1 MKKQDKRNWPKAVI
15 QILSFLLIP
24 GLFEAQFSAVGTI
37 ISAVYQGTVSWE
49 RIRYSVWM
57 VLATVPAVIIVGRF
71 FCGYFCS
78 FGAVQDFLWFAGNKL
93 KKRFRKAGAKNLH
106 SNSKKS
112 GRNVPTGWIKYGVL
126 LFWAVFVWSGMI
138 KWNIA
143 GPWQVFG
150 QYSSIGHWPGVK
162 PMFSIGGALILVIF
176 VGSVLIQ
183 HFFCRYLC
191 PMGAIYS
198 LISRCTLLKIV
209 KPRSK
214 CGNCH
219 LCTAKCTMGI
229 DLTEKEQMA
238 GGECIGCGV
247 CVNGCLKNN
256 AHWKYRYS
264 VWIGVGVT
272 CLTIAASQFLIRSES
287 GSVGKTAGDAA
298 INTAEQNLDSRFQ
311 DGTYSGSGEG
321 YRGTVTVSVKVE
333 HYVNTK
339 APACKQAGARIC
351 QSNSYNFLP
360 RAAGGLKIPPLPLLR
375 PSLLQ
380 PGQRLFQGG
389 LLLNGQQLPNELVGH
404 QEALGRQIPAAVVPL
419 RPALALVLLQL
430 LLDGIEVHEELPAV
444 LPLLDAPGGAQ
455 AEHQIFAAPL
465 PLGDQVGLVDD
476 GAPSST
482 AAI

>member
-183 HFFCRYLC
+183 RFFCRYL
-191 PMGAIYS
+191 
-198 LISRCTLLKIV
+198 
-209 KPRSK
+209 
-214 CGNCH
+214 
-219 LCTAKCTMGI
+219 
-229 DLTEKEQMA
+229 
-238 GGECIGCGV
+238 
-247 CVNGCLKNN
+247 
-256 AHWKYRYS
+256 
-264 VWIGVGVT
+264 
-272 CLTIAASQFLIRSES
+272 
-287 GSVGKTAGDAA
+287 
-298 INTAEQNLDSRFQ
+298 
-311 DGTYSGSGEG
+311 
-321 YRGTVTVSVKVE
+321 
-333 HYVNTK
+333 
-339 APACKQAGARIC
+339 
-351 QSNSYNFLP
+351 
-360 RAAGGLKIPPLPLLR
+360 
-375 PSLLQ
+375 
-380 PGQRLFQGG
+380 
-389 LLLNGQQLPNELVGH
+389 
-404 QEALGRQIPAAVVPL
+404 
-419 RPALALVLLQL
+419 
-430 LLDGIEVHEELPAV
+430 
-444 LPLLDAPGGAQ
+444 
-455 AEHQIFAAPL
+455 
-465 PLGDQVGLVDD
+465 
-476 GAPSST
+476 
-482 AAI
+482 

>member
-183 HFFCRYLC
+183 RFFCRYLC

-214 CGNCH
+214 CGNCR

-229 DLTEKEQMA
+229 DLTEKERRQ
-238 GGECIGCGV
+238 
-247 CVNGCLKNN
+247 
-256 AHWKYRYS
+256 
-264 VWIGVGVT
+264 
-272 CLTIAASQFLIRSES
+272 AASVLD
-287 GSVGKTAGDAA
+287 AGD
-298 INTAEQNLDSRFQ
+298 
-311 DGTYSGSGEG
+311 
-321 YRGTVTVSVKVE
+321 V
-333 HYVNTK
+333 
-339 APACKQAGARIC
+339 
-351 QSNSYNFLP
+351 
-360 RAAGGLKIPPLPLLR
+360 
-375 PSLLQ
+375 
-380 PGQRLFQGG
+380 
-389 LLLNGQQLPNELVGH
+389 
-404 QEALGRQIPAAVVPL
+404 
-419 RPALALVLLQL
+419 
-430 LLDGIEVHEELPAV
+430 
-444 LPLLDAPGGAQ
+444 
-455 AEHQIFAAPL
+455 
-465 PLGDQVGLVDD
+465 
-476 GAPSST
+476 
-482 AAI
+482 

>member
-176 VGSVLIQ
+176 VGSVLI
-183 HFFCRYLC
+183 
-191 PMGAIYS
+191 
-198 LISRCTLLKIV
+198 
-209 KPRSK
+209 
-214 CGNCH
+214 
-219 LCTAKCTMGI
+219 
-229 DLTEKEQMA
+229 
-238 GGECIGCGV
+238 
-247 CVNGCLKNN
+247 
-256 AHWKYRYS
+256 
-264 VWIGVGVT
+264 
-272 CLTIAASQFLIRSES
+272 
-287 GSVGKTAGDAA
+287 
-298 INTAEQNLDSRFQ
+298 
-311 DGTYSGSGEG
+311 
-321 YRGTVTVSVKVE
+321 
-333 HYVNTK
+333 
-339 APACKQAGARIC
+339 
-351 QSNSYNFLP
+351 
-360 RAAGGLKIPPLPLLR
+360 
-375 PSLLQ
+375 
-380 PGQRLFQGG
+380 
-389 LLLNGQQLPNELVGH
+389 
-404 QEALGRQIPAAVVPL
+404 
-419 RPALALVLLQL
+419 
-430 LLDGIEVHEELPAV
+430 
-444 LPLLDAPGGAQ
+444 
-455 AEHQIFAAPL
+455 
-465 PLGDQVGLVDD
+465 
-476 GAPSST
+476 
-482 AAI
+482 

>member
-1 MKKQDKRNWPKAVI
+1 MI

-57 VLATVPAVIIVGRF
+57 LLATVPAVIIVGRF

-183 HFFCRYLC
+183 RFFCRYLC
-191 PMGAIYS
+191 PIGAIYS

-209 KPRSK
+209 NR
-214 CGNCH
+214 GANAE
-219 LCTAKCTMGI
+219 TA
-229 DLTEKEQMA
+229 
-238 GGECIGCGV
+238 
-247 CVNGCLKNN
+247 
-256 AHWKYRYS
+256 
-264 VWIGVGVT
+264 
-272 CLTIAASQFLIRSES
+272 
-287 GSVGKTAGDAA
+287 
-298 INTAEQNLDSRFQ
+298 
-311 DGTYSGSGEG
+311 
-321 YRGTVTVSVKVE
+321 VSV
-333 HYVNTK
+333 
-339 APACKQAGARIC
+339 
-351 QSNSYNFLP
+351 
-360 RAAGGLKIPPLPLLR
+360 
-375 PSLLQ
+375 LQ
-380 PGQRLFQGG
+380 NVPW
-389 LLLNGQQLPNELVGH
+389 EL
-404 QEALGRQIPAAVVPL
+404 I
-419 RPALALVLLQL
+419 
-430 LLDGIEVHEELPAV
+430 
-444 LPLLDAPGGAQ
+444 
-455 AEHQIFAAPL
+455 
-465 PLGDQVGLVDD
+465 
-476 GAPSST
+476 
-482 AAI
+482 